1 MIVSIPRHEDFMLPT
16 LQVLDS
22 HGGSATNEEIEEA
35 LIELLAITPEQME
48 VAYPTSGAA
57 IVPDRMSW
65 ARSYLKYPGLVD
77 NPKRGM
83 WVLTDDG
90 RQAVAMADEQLRR
103 MVADAYNVHQATV
116 NARKKAKDA
125 ALAVGGE
132 ASVVKQTEEITL
144 HDQPTE
150 EEEAA
155 WSDAL
160 LKVLRT
166 MPPDA
171 FERLTQRLLR
181 ESGFVRVE
189 VTGKSGDGGIDGS
202 GVLRM
207 NLISFQVLFQCKRYA
222 GSVSSPTVR
231 DFRGAMQGRADKG
244 LIITTGSFTADARKE
259 ATRDGAP
266 AIDLIDGEALCQLLK
281 ERGLG
286 VRVRQ
291 VIHEEVEIVSE
302 FFAEI

>member
-1 MIVSIPRHEDFMLPT
+1 MNMPIPRHEDFMLPT
-16 LQVLDS
+16 LKVLDS
-22 HGGSATNEEIEEA
+22 HGGSATNEEIEAA
-35 LIELLAITPEQME
+35 LIEMLGMTPEQME
-48 VAYPTSGAA
+48 VSYPTSGAA
-57 IVPDRMSW
+57 VVPDRMSW

-83 WVLTDDG
+83 WVLTDEG
-90 RQAVAMADEQLRR
+90 RQAVTMTDDRIRR
-103 MVADAYNVHQATV
+103 MVADAYNVHQAML
-116 NARKKAKDA
+116 NARKKAKLDA
-125 ALAVGGE
+125 AALDGGASLAT
-132 ASVVKQTEEITL
+132 QTEEIIL
-144 HDQPTE
+144 HDQSTE
-150 EEEAA
+150 EEEAI

-207 NLISFQVLFQCKRYA
+207 NLISFHVLFQCKRYA
-222 GSVSSPTVR
+222 GSVSSPSVR
-231 DFRGAMQGRADKG
+231 DFRGAMQGRVDKG
-244 LIITTGSFTADARKE
+244 LIITTGNFTADARKE

-281 ERGLG
+281 ERSLG

-291 VIHEEVEIVSE
+291 VVHEEVEIVGE